1 MASNHSPGHRYFF
14 KHPASERNLNRHHW
28 PLFFYPRKAADFVF
42 KLRVELTDL
51 LTTPAYEQVNSNS
64 SHCCLCGA
72 SRRVCCL
79 IYSEFLTLSCLDL
92 WISDCKGGINLST
105 VYANTSLGFQTQQFG
120 YVSNSRKSNL
130 VPREQSQRG
139 PIRGKDFKE
148 KNKQKEEK
156 PR

>member
-1 MASNHSPGHRYFF
+1 MI
-14 KHPASERNLNRHHW
+14 
-28 PLFFYPRKAADFVF
+28 D
-42 KLRVELTDL
+42 
-51 LTTPAYEQVNSNS
+51 
-64 SHCCLCGA
+64 
-72 SRRVCCL
+72 
-79 IYSEFLTLSCLDL
+79 SEFLTLSCLDL
-92 WISDCKGGINLST
+92 WVSDCNGGLNLST